1 MLSLRSMTIVVRFV
15 AFSSRVGVQRTIATM
30 VEEGKDAAVV
40 VHIEVAL
47 KPLKARF
54 NITNTIVSWLKANYT
69 LLSLSQRIQHF
80 DNAPFASSVN
90 HMDVAEIHSRN
101 DEECVVAVLLESLCV
116 LHIYTLRETKLVD
129 DVEEEHCFSQSI
141 DLPSVSLDGLWEK

>member
-1 MLSLRSMTIVVRFV
+1 MSMTGANSFV
-15 AFSSRVGVQRTIATM
+15 AFAGGGLQGATAMM
-30 VEEGKDAAVV
+30 VEEGKEAAVV

-47 KPLKARF
+47 KPMKARF
-54 NITNTIVSWLKANYT
+54 NIKSTIVNWLKANYT

-80 DNAPFASSVN
+80 NNAPFASSVN
-90 HMDVAEIHSRN
+90 YMDVAEIHAEN
-101 DEECVVAVLLESLCV
+101 DEECAVAVLLESLCV

-129 DVEEEHCFSQSI
+129 DVEEDHCFSQSL